1 MNKFFKSL
9 KRLFEYQ
16 PNKPYNFSITED
28 DSLSNSDERS
38 NDSNSDNTE
47 NQNIDPKNIFSKMS
61 DNLDFLKYKYN
72 TLISTDIVIREFSL
86 LAHDTQYNAFVIY
99 IDGMVDSPS
108 INEFVLSPL
117 MIRNRANI
125 FDEKQKKFISEET
138 IDEVKIKKMKHQKE
152 SNLTEF
158 IYNSL
163 IPQNS
168 VKKITEFSDVYS
180 GINMGDCVLIVDSID
195 TAFDIDV
202 KGFKQRSIDSPSN
215 EVVVRGAQEAFVE
228 NIRTNTSMIRR
239 IVNNENL
246 VFQTIKVGKITKTQ
260 VAIGYINGL
269 ANTDLISEVTY
280 RINNLDIDYLIS
292 SGQLEQLIQDTPN
305 SLFPQIMATERPD
318 KTTNFLLEGRVIVIV
333 NGSPY
338 ALIMPATFT
347 DFLSSPEDLNLKYQ
361 FSNLQKIVRL
371 FATILSVL
379 LPGLYIAITNYHQEL
394 IPTELLFTVTA
405 ARESV
410 PFSTVI
416 EILIME
422 VSFELIRE
430 AGLRVPT
437 PLGTTIGI
445 VGALILGDAAVSA
458 TLVSPILIIIVAITG
473 ICSFSIPDFSLSFT
487 FRIYRFIYILLGYIA
502 GFLGIG
508 LGIFV
513 QIVIMCNLKSFGSP
527 YVTPFTFSQNK
538 RSISTYFI
546 HPIWKREQN
555 SKFVHAQKKYSQG
568 KISMV
573 WRKK

>member
-1 MNKFFKSL
+1 MNKFCNFL
-9 KRLFEYQ
+9 KNVFEY
-16 PNKPYNFSITED
+16 KPKNTYSFNLGDENIDINNNS
-28 DSLSNSDERS
+28 SSNS
-38 NDSNSDNTE
+38 ND
-47 NQNIDPKNIFSKMS
+47 DPLKDVEPKSIFTKMS

-72 TLISTDIVIREFSL
+72 ALISKDVIIREFSL
-86 LAHDTQYNAFVIY
+86 LAHNIQYKAFVMY

-108 INEFVLSPL
+108 INKFILTPL
-117 MIRNRANI
+117 MMRNESNT

-138 IDEVKIKKMKHQKE
+138 IDNVKIKKIKSEKE
-152 SNLTEF
+152 LHLSDF
-158 IYNSL
+158 IYNAL

-168 VKKITEFSDVYS
+168 VEKITEFSDIYNA
-180 GINMGDCVLIVDSID
+180 INMGDCILIVDSID

-202 KGFKQRSIDSPSN
+202 KGFKQRSIDTPAN
-215 EVVVRGAQEAFVE
+215 EVVVRGSQEAFVE

-246 VFQTIKVGKITKTQ
+246 VFETSTVGKITKTK
-260 VAIGYINGL
+260 VAIGYIKNI
-269 ANTDLISEVTY
+269 ANPDLVSEVTY

-292 SGQLEQLIQDTPN
+292 SGQLEQLIQDSPN
-305 SLFPQIMATERPD
+305 SLYPQIIATERPD
-318 KTTNFLLEGRVIVIV
+318 KTTNYLLEGRVIALV
-333 NGSPY
+333 NGSPF
-338 ALIMPATFT
+338 ALIMPGVFT

-361 FSNLQKIVRL
+361 FSNLEKIVRL
-371 FATILSVL
+371 ISTFLSVL
-379 LPGLYIAITNYHQEL
+379 LPGLYIAITNYHHEL
-394 IPTELLFTVTA
+394 IPTELLFTIAA
-405 ARESV
+405 ARESI
-410 PFSTVI
+410 PFPTIV

-422 VSFELIRE
+422 ISFELIRE

-487 FRIYRFIYILLGYIA
+487 FRIYRFMYIILGYIA

-508 LGIFV
+508 IGIFI
-513 QIVIMCNLKSFGSP
+513 QLIFMCNLQSFGTP
-527 YVTPFTFSQNK
+527 YITPFVLGKNK
-538 RSISTYFI
+538 RSISSYFVP
-546 HPIWKREQN
+546 PIWKRERN
-555 SKFVHAQKKYSQG
+555 SKFINAQKSYSQR